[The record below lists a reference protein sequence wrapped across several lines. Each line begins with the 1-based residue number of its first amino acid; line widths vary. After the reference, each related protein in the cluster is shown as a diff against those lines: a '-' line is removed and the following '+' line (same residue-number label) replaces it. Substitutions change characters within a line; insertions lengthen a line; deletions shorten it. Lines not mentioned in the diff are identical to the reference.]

1 MKALR
6 IDNFYTNQKSVKDL
20 DMTYLPTE
28 KAISDAIVFFK
39 TIK

>member
-20 DMTYLPTE
+20 DMTYLPT
-28 KAISDAIVFFK
+28 KRAISDAITFFETRK
-39 TIK
+39 